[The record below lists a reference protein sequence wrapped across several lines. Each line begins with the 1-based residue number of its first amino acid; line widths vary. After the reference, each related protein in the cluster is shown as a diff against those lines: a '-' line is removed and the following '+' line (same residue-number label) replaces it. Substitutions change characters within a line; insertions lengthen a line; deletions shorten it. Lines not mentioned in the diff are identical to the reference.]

1 MNHSRSLGR
10 VIGQTPDRRG
20 CDEDQAGLSGACHYR
35 GRGNEICRHASIIT
49 NYTYTFVPCRQ
60 NDPAMFIVFAHS
72 RLCVCV
78 RVCVRERLVCVRVCV
93 CVLDGGLCVNRYRR
107 CLSNSGSLCR
117 YDVHGICV
125 LNCVCV

>member
-1 MNHSRSLGR
+1 MASRSINHSRSLGR

-49 NYTYTFVPCRQ
+49 NYTYTFLPCRQ

-72 RLCVCV
+72 RLCVCE
-78 RVCVRERLVCVRVCV
+78 RECVCV
-93 CVLDGGLCVNRYRR
+93 CVWCE
-107 CLSNSGSLCR
+107 
-117 YDVHGICV
+117 
-125 LNCVCV
+125 CVCVHVVCVHVLCVYVVCVYVV